1 MGPNIK
7 RIVKPGVVLAACGI
21 GLTGLA
27 VPAQAA
33 TTASTEGCPSGYV
46 CIYPSTNWNGGVPSL
61 KFLTYGY
68 HNLTNV
74 TGYHRMFNNQTGGAS
89 AYACS
94 GSGGTGR
101 DLCGVHATLWTD
113 ANFTPVYSVVLDA
126 SGNFPVNC

>member
-1 MGPNIK
+1 MGLNIK

-21 GLTGLA
+21 GLVGLA

-33 TTASTEGCPSGYV
+33 TTASSEGCPSGYV

-74 TGYHRMFNNQTGGAS
+74 TGHHRIFNNQTGGAS
-89 AYACS
+89 AYGCS
-94 GSGGTGR
+94 GYGGTGSMLFGLFSPGWA
-101 DLCGVHATLWTD
+101 DEY
-113 ANFTPVYSVVLDA
+113 FTPVNSVVLNA
-126 SGNFPVNC
+126 SGNIPNNC